1 VATQAVHMQEEQ
13 INHDPLT
20 ARSVHSAEWTMRD
33 GTQVEIRSICPA
45 DEPLMIKFHRSL
57 SERSVY
63 MRYFETLSLAA
74 RTAHRRLEQICFADP
89 KRETVLVATHT
100 HPLTG
105 EQNILAVA
113 RLGKLPDSKTAEVA
127 ALVSD
132 EYQGRGLGA
141 ELIRRLIEHARNQ
154 PINRLTAEMLRDNIV
169 IQNILKKLGF
179 RLRQLQ
185 DQRTVRATLEL

>member
-1 VATQAVHMQEEQ
+1 
-13 INHDPLT
+13 
-20 ARSVHSAEWTMRD
+20 
-33 GTQVEIRSICPA
+33 
-45 DEPLMIKFHRSL
+45 
-57 SERSVY
+57 

-132 EYQGRGLGA
+132 EYQGRGLGT
-141 ELIRRLIEHARNQ
+141 ELMRRLIEHARNQ
-154 PINRLTAEMLRDNIV
+154 PIDRLTAEMLRDNTL
-169 IQNILKKLGF
+169 IQSVLKKLGF
-179 RLRQLQ
+179 RVRQLQ
-185 DQRTVRATLEL
+185 DQRTVRAALDL

>member
-1 VATQAVHMQEEQ
+1 MITPGLHTQNEPIDQ
-13 INHDPLT
+13 DPL
-20 ARSVHSAEWTMRD
+20 AVRSIDSAEWTMRD

-74 RTAHRRLEQICFADP
+74 RTAHSRLEQICFANPIRD
-89 KRETVLVATHT
+89 TVLVAVHT
-100 HPLTG
+100 DPFTCERRL
-105 EQNILAVA
+105 LAVA

-132 EYQGRGLGA
+132 EYQGRGLGT
-141 ELIRRLIEHARNQ
+141 ELIRRLIECARNQ
-154 PINRLTAEMLRDNIV
+154 AINRLTGEMLRDNMV
-169 IQNILKKLGF
+169 IQKILKKLGF
-179 RLRQLQ
+179 RLHQLQ